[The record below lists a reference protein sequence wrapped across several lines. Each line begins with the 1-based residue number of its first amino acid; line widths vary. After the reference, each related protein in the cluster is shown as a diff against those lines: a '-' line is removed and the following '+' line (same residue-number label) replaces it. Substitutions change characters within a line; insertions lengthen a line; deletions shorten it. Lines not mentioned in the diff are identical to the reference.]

1 MLRVLV
7 AATLLAGCAA
17 RYNYSTFRSPG
28 SADAAP
34 PSVLAQRQAL
44 REESRSMQV
53 EGVLTAA
60 PAARRRSLQS
70 FNFSGLFGGGGAAQ
84 AAQAAQVVPAAVAS
98 KEKLVVE
105 AWIRLQAD
113 DVAKA
118 AAAVIARVEA
128 DGGRVVSSNI
138 IGADRT
144 ASSAALELRVPPDKA
159 AAFVTW
165 TGSLGVIES
174 RRTLA
179 SDVGKI
185 LFDQELELKNLE
197 LTMSRLQKLTEKDV
211 PIKELLE
218 IEKEMTRVRGDI
230 ERVKGE
236 QRWLLDRV
244 ELATV
249 TLTITREG
257 GPVDPLP
264 SARLY
269 AGPRLAVLSLIDPD
283 GRPRTRVGG
292 GASVQVHRYF
302 TLDLDVFPQ
311 KDGESRAALG
321 TIGSALYSSYLGG
334 GRRRFGNPYLGFRA
348 GYGYLSGEGCFALG
362 GELGIEL
369 VRHRYLLVD
378 AAVRSVAFFRK
389 DTTDGALHGLVGV
402 AVPF

>member
-7 AATLLAGCAA
+7 VATLLAGCAA
-17 RYNYSTFRSPG
+17 KYNYSTFRKA
-28 SADAAP
+28 SAADYDP
-34 PSVLAQRQAL
+34 PSLLTQRQAL
-44 REESRSMQV
+44 REESRSEQV
-53 EGVLTAA
+53 AVLASA
-60 PAARRRSLQS
+60 PAMSRRS
-70 FNFSGLFGGGGAAQ
+70 FNFSGLFGGGGAATAA
-84 AAQAAQVVPAAVAS
+84 AAQTAQVVPAAVAS

-105 AWIRLQAD
+105 AWIRIQAD

-197 LTMSRLQKLTEKDV
+197 LTMSRLQKLVEKDV
-211 PIKELLE
+211 PVKELLE

-269 AGPRLAVLSLIDPD
+269 AGPRMSVLSLIDPD

-334 GRRRFGNPYLGFRA
+334 GRRRFVNPYLGFRA

-362 GELGIEL
+362 AELGVEL
-369 VRHRYLLVD
+369 VRHRYLLVE
-378 AAVRSVAFFRK
+378 AAARSVAFFRK
-389 DTTDGALHGLVGV
+389 DTTDGAIHGLVGV

>member
-1 MLRVLV
+1 MLRILV
-7 AATLLAGCAA
+7 VATLLAGCAS
-17 RYNYSTFRSPG
+17 YKYSTFRKATA
-28 SADAAP
+28 ADYDP
-34 PSVLAQRQAL
+34 PSLLAQRQAL
-44 REESRSMQV
+44 REESRGERMAILADAPV
-53 EGVLTAA
+53 VAA
-60 PAARRRSLQS
+60 SRARSSGLSLG
-70 FNFSGLFGGGGAAQ
+70 GLFGGGSSAT

-128 DGGRVVSSNI
+128 DGGRVVSSNL
-138 IGADRT
+138 IGSDRA
-144 ASSAALELRVPPDKA
+144 ASSAAIELRVPPGKA

-197 LTMSRLQKLTEKDV
+197 LTMSRLQKLVEKDV
-211 PIKELLE
+211 PVKELLE

-257 GPVDPLP
+257 GPIDPLP
-264 SARLY
+264 QARLY
-269 AGPRLAVLSLIDPD
+269 AGPRLSVLSLIDPA
-283 GRPRTRVGG
+283 GRPRTRAGG

-302 TLDLDVFPQ
+302 TLDLDLFPR
-311 KDGESRAALG
+311 KDGESRAALA
-321 TIGSALYSSYLGG
+321 TLGSALYSSYLGG
-334 GRRRFGNPYLGFRA
+334 GRRRFGNPYLGFRV
-348 GYGYLSGEGCFALG
+348 GYGYLSGEGCVAVG
-362 GELGIEL
+362 GELGVEL
-369 VRHRYLLVD
+369 MRHRYLLVE
-378 AAVRSVAFFRK
+378 AAARAVAFFREEQ
-389 DTTDGALHGLVGV
+389 TDGALHGLVGIS
-402 AVPF
+402 VPF